1 MIRFK
6 VIKSKASAIEN
17 LSQTVERIIGD
28 YFDAHGSTL
37 PPKGIYEMVIQEVER
52 PLIKKA
58 LAITKGN
65 QLRAADVLG
74 INRNTLRKKIRE
86 LNIEI

>member
-6 VIKSKASAIEN
+6 VIKSKASSIEN

-28 YFDAHGSTL
+28 YFDAHSNSL
-37 PPKGIYEMVIQEVER
+37 PPKGIYSMIIQEVEK

-58 LAITKGN
+58 LFITGGN
-65 QLRAADVLG
+65 QLRAADILG

-86 LNIEI
+86 LRIEA